1 MKADHEPGGA
11 PEIARECA
19 FPGDGRRHACNRR
32 SSTVLE
38 WGPCCYC
45 GLPIRATEIDPCRLR
60 VETAEGKWQ
69 VWFCHSACVKER
81 LPDRPE
87 LMGLFSPAHFTTPSP
102 HLIAILMSPEGRFLQ
117 CRNCQLS
124 FTFPNGAQF
133 GVIAK
138 QFGSYLCSS
147 PMRIPARRLIAAS
160 SSSDMKVEFLP
171 WRHARSANA
180 SSSRRQHSRATLLER
195 RSTWDRSLMCMSVK
209 NRRDRVMASRV
220 VRCVPSHL
228 TNGKR
233 QQYG

>member
-160 SSSDMKVEFLP
+160 SSSRYEG
-171 WRHARSANA
+171 
-180 SSSRRQHSRATLLER
+180 
-195 RSTWDRSLMCMSVK
+195 
-209 NRRDRVMASRV
+209 RVPAMASCAKCERKFFTPATFARDSV
-220 VRCVPSHL
+220 GAEEYLGQKFDVHECE
-228 TNGKR
+228 
-233 QQYG
+233 